1 VFNKFES
8 VTELKAAKLIEEQR
22 KTIANRNKRET
33 IDNSRA
39 FKDFF

>member
-1 VFNKFES
+1 VFNKYEL
-8 VTELKAAKLIEEQR
+8 VTEFKAAKHIEEQR

-33 IDNSRA
+33 IDNSHA